1 MTDAELLALAAE
13 LGFGRAAVLATEEIP
28 LEPSFRK
35 YCADNVCGKY
45 GANYA
50 CPPDC
55 GTTEEMARRLRAYR
69 RALVLEACWPF
80 DGRDG
85 GERVRFA
92 KKRHNQMT
100 RELVGRCGGGLV
112 VGASGCDLCSPCLRQ
127 AGEPCRFPDLRFSCM
142 SAYCIHV
149 ARLAERC
156 GMDYYAEGSVHLFSL
171 YCFDRREESKER

>member
-28 LEPSFRK
+28 LEPAFRK

-55 GTTEEMARRLRAYR
+55 GATEEMARRLRAYR
-69 RALVLEACWPF
+69 RALALQTCWPF

-85 GERVRFA
+85 GERDPVRQNA
-92 KKRHNQMT
+92 AQPADPGACRT
-100 RELVGRCGGGLV
+100 LRRRPDGGGQRLRSV
-112 VGASGCDLCSPCLRQ
+112 QPLPAGGRGSP
-127 AGEPCRFPDLRFSCM
+127 AAFPDWRFSCM
-142 SAYCIHV
+142 SAYCVHV
-149 ARLAERC
+149 AKLAERC

-171 YCFDRREESKER
+171 CCFDRREES